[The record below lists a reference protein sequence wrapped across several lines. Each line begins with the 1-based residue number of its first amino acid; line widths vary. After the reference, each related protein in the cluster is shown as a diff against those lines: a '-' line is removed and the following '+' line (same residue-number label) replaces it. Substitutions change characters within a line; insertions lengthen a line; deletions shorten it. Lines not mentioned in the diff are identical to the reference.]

1 MILLLLFG
9 KVHFGLSIWLDFE
22 ASMEGEHN
30 EGAYESAGEIR
41 PLRF

>member
-1 MILLLLFG
+1 MSDSNSSESS
-9 KVHFGLSIWLDFE
+9 SISSGYSDFE

-30 EGAYESAGEIR
+30 EGAYESTGEIR